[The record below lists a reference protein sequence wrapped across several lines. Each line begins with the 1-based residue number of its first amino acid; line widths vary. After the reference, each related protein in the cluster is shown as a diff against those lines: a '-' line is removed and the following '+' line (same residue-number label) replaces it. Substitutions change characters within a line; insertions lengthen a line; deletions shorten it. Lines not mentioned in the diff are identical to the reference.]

1 MKIQSRDEF
10 FKKLEDDA
18 KKSKSP
24 VIPVDFNAI
33 EAGNNME
40 SADSPATDMSA
51 RGEAAVSENLED
63 EGALYRTQLEKIND
77 YIQYIMPQMMI
88 RKDLPA
94 WVQDKITKSEEML
107 EDLDSYYRSL
117 EFAKGSDS
125 VEG

>member
-1 MKIQSRDEF
+1 
-10 FKKLEDDA
+10 
-18 KKSKSP
+18 
-24 VIPVDFNAI
+24 
-33 EAGNNME
+33 ME